1 TEVSSPREL
10 TFFDRFRSRRSQL
23 TTPHIDSVAMPAQPG
38 VHLGPEHNILLDGPQ
53 HTRKVLLNGPAIAHH
68 EARELSRHLRVKEIS
83 GVYPIGEDPATGLQ
97 AALEQVRAEVDQAVA
112 EGAEA
117 LILTNRGARS
127 GRSVAT
133 PSLLLAAT
141 AHQHLLA

>member
-1 TEVSSPREL
+1 TAATIDPAYYLPSAAAKIVADLAAGRAHRTEVPSPREL

-53 HTRKVLLNGPAIAHH
+53 HTRKVLLNGSAIAHH

-97 AALEQVRAEVDQAVA
+97 AALEQVRAE
-112 EGAEA
+112 
-117 LILTNRGARS
+117 
-127 GRSVAT
+127 
-133 PSLLLAAT
+133 
-141 AHQHLLA
+141 